1 MIKTLIF
8 YIGGVVVFLLGMIC
22 YGIFLD
28 LRKTSLDELLVE
40 RKITKVENPKIVIN
54 KIDYKLHLYID
65 TILVKTYNI
74 SLGGNPKFS
83 KISKD
88 DKYTPTGDY
97 FICSKKKTTVL
108 GNVLIL
114 NYPSLDDA
122 IRGLRDNLITQEEFL
137 KIKEAYYKKECPPMD
152 TKLGGYIKIHG
163 NGKFDFIL
171 RKLPFVFNWTDG
183 SIAVNNTEIE
193 ELYEVCKVG
202 TLVHIY

>member
-8 YIGGVVVFLLGMIC
+8 YIGGVIVFLLGMIF

-40 RKITKVENPKIVIN
+40 RKISKIENPKIVIN

-74 SLGGNPKFS
+74 ALGGNPKLS

-97 FICSKKKTTVL
+97 FICSKKNTTGL
-108 GNVLIL
+108 GNILIL

-122 IRGLRDNLITQEEFL
+122 IRGLRDNLITEEEFL

-171 RKLPFVFNWTDG
+171 RNLPFVFNWTDG
-183 SIAVNNTEIE
+183 SIAVNNSEIE
-193 ELYEVCKVG
+193 ELYEVCKIG
-202 TLVHIY
+202 TPVYIY

>member
-8 YIGGVVVFLLGMIC
+8 YIGGVIVFLLGMIF

-40 RKITKVENPKIVIN
+40 RKISKIENPKIVIN

-74 SLGGNPKFS
+74 ALGGNPKFS

-97 FICSKKKTTVL
+97 FICSKKNTTGL
-108 GNVLIL
+108 GNILIL

-122 IRGLRDNLITQEEFL
+122 IRGLRDNLITEEEFL

-171 RKLPFVFNWTDG
+171 RNLPFVFNWTDG
-183 SIAVNNTEIE
+183 SIAVNNSEIE
-193 ELYEVCKVG
+193 ELYEVCKIG
-202 TLVHIY
+202 TPVYIY

>member
-40 RKITKVENPKIVIN
+40 RKISKVENPKIVIN

-97 FICSKKKTTVL
+97 FICSKKNTIGL

-122 IRGLRDNLITQEEFL
+122 IRGLRDNLISQEEFL
-137 KIKEAYYKKECPPMD
+137 KSKKLITKRMPTNGYK
-152 TKLGGYIKIHG
+152 T
-163 NGKFDFIL
+163 
-171 RKLPFVFNWTDG
+171 WW
-183 SIAVNNTEIE
+183 
-193 ELYEVCKVG
+193 
-202 TLVHIY
+202 IYQNSWQW

>member
-1 MIKTLIF
+1 MVKTLIF
-8 YIGGVVVFLLGMIC
+8 YIGGVVVFLLGMIF

-40 RKITKVENPKIVIN
+40 RKISKVENPKIVIN

-74 SLGGNPKFS
+74 ALGGNPKFS

-97 FICSKKKTTVL
+97 FICSKKNTSGL

-122 IRGLRDNLITQEEFL
+122 IRGLRDNLITQDEFL
-137 KIKEAYYKKECPPMD
+137 KIKEAYYNNECPPMD

-163 NGKFDFIL
+163 NGRFDFIL
-171 RKLPFVFNWTDG
+171 RNLPFVFNWTDG
-183 SIAVNNTEIE
+183 SIAVNNSEIE
-193 ELYEVCKVG
+193 ELYEICKIG
-202 TLVHIY
+202 TPVYIY

>member
-40 RKITKVENPKIVIN
+40 RKISKVENPKIVIN

-97 FICSKKKTTVL
+97 FICSKKKTTGL
-108 GNVLIL
+108 GSVLIL

-171 RKLPFVFNWTDG
+171 RNLPFVFNWTDG

-193 ELYEVCKVG
+193 ELYEVCQVG
-202 TLVHIY
+202 TPVHIY